1 MHHTIVTRVSLVLTT
16 LCLCAAAAFAWLVS
30 PDSVAQAEPAPAPSA
45 NDALFAKYCGGC
57 HTQEEMLAVLRRSDD
72 LAANAA
78 EMQRFLERHGRS
90 SAEEDAQIVAAL
102 RAQAARQ

>member
-1 MHHTIVTRVSLVLTT
+1 MHHTIVTRVSIVLTT

-30 PDSVAQAEPAPAPSA
+30 PGAVAQAEPTPTSTPVAS
-45 NDALFAKYCGGC
+45 DALFAKYCGGC
-57 HTQEEMLAVLRRSDD
+57 HTQEEMLAVLRKSDD

-90 SAEEDAQIVAAL
+90 SAE
-102 RAQAARQ
+102 